1 MPALPTSMSVLAHT
15 YEATTPIAIWTT
27 PPPAFLTDIATF
39 GDCTFSLDDAL
50 QLRVRVRVRVCV
62 RVCVRKC
69 MRVHVC
75 VHVHVC
81 VCARVSVGV
90 DTSVLKHVLQ

>member
-1 MPALPTSMSVLAHT
+1 MPALPTSRSGLSHT

-50 QLRVRVRVRVCV
+50 QLRVRVRVRV
-62 RVCVRKC
+62 R
-69 MRVHVC
+69 
-75 VHVHVC
+75 VHVHV
-81 VCARVSVGV
+81 RVLV
-90 DTSVLKHVLQ
+90 

>member
-1 MPALPTSMSVLAHT
+1 MPALPTSRSVLAHT

-62 RVCVRKC
+62 R
-69 MRVHVC
+69 MHVHVRVRVRVFARLHARVR
-75 VHVHVC
+75 VHVHV
-81 VCARVSVGV
+81 
-90 DTSVLKHVLQ
+90 HVLGLVLTTV

>member
-1 MPALPTSMSVLAHT
+1 MPALPTSRSVLAHT

-50 QLRVRVRVRVCV
+50 QLRVRVRARMHVHVHVRVRV
-62 RVCVRKC
+62 RVHMHVRV
-69 MRVHVC
+69 RVRAC
-75 VHVHVC
+75 VHVHVR
-81 VCARVSVGV
+81 VCACVRVGV
-90 DTSVLKHVLQ
+90 D

>member
-1 MPALPTSMSVLAHT
+1 MPALPTSRSVLAHT

-50 QLRVRVRVRVCV
+50 QLRVRVRVRVHV
-62 RVCVRKC
+62 RVRDNVDNVPTQQIPQQTYISFSYKRAFTFY
-69 MRVHVC
+69 
-75 VHVHVC
+75 VC
-81 VCARVSVGV
+81 VCEC
-90 DTSVLKHVLQ
+90 